1 MTEKENAIKSKDSAS
16 EPTIDYDKEYT
27 YADYVKFE
35 FEEMVE
41 LIRGKIFKM
50 SPAPR
55 TIHQLI
61 SGNLFSIFHRFLKNQ
76 KCRVFYAPFDVIL
89 PIKNKKRDK
98 ATTVIQPDI
107 CIICTPEIIEDSGCF
122 GVPDFIIE
130 IVAGKQVKKDVQDKF
145 SVYEEAGVSEYWIVF
160 ADSRCVE
167 VFVLKNGM
175 YHRINTFADDDAISV
190 FTLPGLSISMDEIF
204 DAV

>member
-1 MTEKENAIKSKDSAS
+1 MSKREHITDKNKIDS
-16 EPTIDYDKEYT
+16 EPFIDYTKEYT

-55 TIHQLI
+55 TIHQSI
-61 SGNLFSIFHRFLKNQ
+61 SGNLFSIFHTYLKNK

-98 ATTVIQPDI
+98 ATTVVQPDI
-107 CIICTPEIIEDSGCF
+107 CIICTPEIIEDTGCF

-130 IVAGKQVKKDVQDKF
+130 IVAGRQVKKDVQDKF
-145 SVYEEAGVSEYWIVF
+145 SVYEEAGVGEYWIVF

-167 VFVLKNGM
+167 VFVLKNGR
-175 YHRINTFADDDAISV
+175 YKRINTFADDDTIFV
-190 FTLPGLSISMDEIF
+190 HTLPELSISMNDIF
-204 DAV
+204 DEV